1 MLGYWKEG
9 QSSLFLVMLLVSST
23 VISPLSTADE
33 GTTFDEP
40 PPEVE
45 SSEQIRS
52 YPGTDNEVSSGYV
65 QLKLDWI
72 NDGFPGR
79 VDALQITQSRSA
91 AKSCSNAHQELSL
104 IHI

>member
-1 MLGYWKEG
+1 
-9 QSSLFLVMLLVSST
+9 MLLVSST

-45 SSEQIRS
+45 NSEQIRS

-79 VDALQITQSRSA
+79 VDALRLLSRDQQLNRAQMHIRKVIQSRLI
-91 AKSCSNAHQELSL
+91 KGVNRRKRLSQS
-104 IHI
+104 

>member
-1 MLGYWKEG
+1 MAVLGYWSG
-9 QSSLFLVMLLVSST
+9 RHSSLLLVILLLSST

-65 QLKLDWI
+65 QLKLDWM
-72 NDGFPGR
+72 NDGFPG
-79 VDALQITQSRSA
+79 
-91 AKSCSNAHQELSL
+91 LSL